1 MWYEKVNGVDHN
13 QHGSLFVQLAKLKKI
28 KRRTVWMRISTLNYY
43 IDILHWPF
51 KFLITRLCSLLLAL
65 FLSGLLLIYPNHI
78 AASSA
83 QLDHGYLIILM
94 LALSAAFIHGVG
106 FYPHYWLW
114 KILFSPYFSLGI
126 LVTFI
131 FNSVV

>member
-1 MWYEKVNGVDHN
+1 MN
-13 QHGSLFVQLAKLKKI
+13 
-28 KRRTVWMRISTLNYY
+28 ISTLNYY
-43 IDILHWPF
+43 IDILHRPF
-51 KFLITRLCSLLLAL
+51 QLFITRVFSLLLAL

-83 QLDHGYLIILM
+83 QLDHGYLTVLM
-94 LALSAAFIHGVG
+94 LALSAAFIHGLG

-114 KILFSPYFSLGI
+114 KILFSPYFSWGVL
-126 LVTFI
+126 LTFI